1 MRDSWGRDELENET
15 EKRGGSTGTKG
26 RVKRENEGGGVGFP
40 LERQMKGGDEG
51 AAEDD
56 SSI

>member
-1 MRDSWGRDELENET
+1 MCDSWGRDELENET

-26 RVKRENEGGGVGFP
+26 RVKRGNEGGGGFP

-51 AAEDD
+51 VAEDD